1 MKHWLHTPL
10 LERLSI
16 EYPLIQAPMGGGIST
31 PQLVAAVANAGG
43 LGMLA
48 AGSLEPEALRQAI
61 AAVRQLTERP
71 FAVNLAIPQLGSA
84 DTALCERSHALLAPY
99 RAELG
104 LLPPLSPIPTVP
116 ALKEQLAVLIE
127 ASVGVVSFTFGLPEP
142 AAMAT
147 LKRQG
152 MIIMGT
158 ATHLLEAICL
168 EESGVDIVV
177 AQGAEA
183 GGHRATFIGPPERGL
198 VGSMALLPLLLAHLR
213 TPVVAAGGIMNARG
227 IAAALV
233 GGAAGIM
240 LGTAFLAC
248 PESGAHPHYKALLAE
263 GTEINTTLSRAFSG
277 RLARCLKNRFTA
289 ELQAHDSDWPGFPI
303 QYALT
308 QDIRHAAAEQNRPE
322 FMALWAGQGCPLCTT
337 RPAGALVE
345 EWMQQLRELPLN

>member
-1 MKHWLHTPL
+1 MKSWLQTPL

-31 PQLVAAVANAGG
+31 PQLAAAVANAGG

-61 AAVRQLTERP
+61 AAVRRLTGRP
-71 FAVNLAIPQLGSA
+71 FAVNLAIPQPG
-84 DTALCERSHALLAPY
+84 TAEAAQCERSHALLAPY

-104 LLPPLSPIPTVP
+104 LPPPRPSIPTVP
-116 ALKEQLAVLIE
+116 ALKEQLAALMEEGVR
-127 ASVGVVSFTFGLPEP
+127 VVSFTFGLPEP
-142 AAMAT
+142 DAMAA

-152 MIIMGT
+152 MVIMGT

-198 VGSMALLPLLLAHLR
+198 VGGMALLPLLIAHLR

-233 GGAAGIM
+233 GGAAGVM

-248 PESGAHPHYKALLAE
+248 PESGAHPRYKALLAE

-277 RLARCLKNRFTA
+277 RLARCLKNRFTT
-289 ELQAHDSDWPGFPI
+289 ELQAHDADWPGFPI
-303 QYALT
+303 QYAVT
-308 QDIRHAAAEQNRPE
+308 QDIRQAAAEQNRPE

-345 EWMQQLRELPLN
+345 EWMQQVRELLAN

>member
-16 EYPLIQAPMGGGIST
+16 EYPLIQAPMGGDIST
-31 PQLVAAVANAGG
+31 PQLVVAVANAGG

-61 AAVRQLTERP
+61 AAVRRLTGRP
-71 FAVNLAIPQLGSA
+71 FAVNLAIPQLG
-84 DTALCERSHALLAPY
+84 TANTAQCERSHALLAPY

-104 LLPPLSPIPTVP
+104 LPPPLPPIPTVP

-127 ASVGVVSFTFGLPEP
+127 EGIRVISFTFGLPEP
-142 AAMAT
+142 DAMAA

-152 MIIMGT
+152 IVVMGT

-198 VGSMALLPLLLAHLR
+198 VGGMALLPLLIAHLR

-233 GGAAGIM
+233 GGAAGVM

-248 PESGAHPHYKALLAE
+248 PESGAHPRYKALLAE

-289 ELQAHDSDWPGFPI
+289 ELQAHDADWPGFPI

-337 RPAGALVE
+337 RPVGALVE
-345 EWMQQLRELPLN
+345 EWMRQVRELPAN

>member
-1 MKHWLHTPL
+1 MKNWLQTPL

-16 EYPLIQAPMGGGIST
+16 DYPLIQAPLGGQITT

-48 AGSLEPEALRQAI
+48 AGQLEPEPLRQTI
-61 AAVRQLTERP
+61 AAVRMLTGRP
-71 FAVNLAIPQLGSA
+71 FAVNLAIPQLGTA
-84 DTALCERSHALLAPY
+84 DAVQLERSHALLAPY

-104 LLPPLSPIPTVP
+104 LPPPILPIPAAP
-116 ALKEQLAVLIE
+116 ALKEQLAVLME
-127 ASVGVVSFTFGLPEP
+127 AGVGVVSFTFGLPEP
-142 AAMAT
+142 DDMAA

-152 MIIMGT
+152 MVIMGT

-198 VGSMALLPLLLAHLR
+198 VGSMALLPLLIAHLR

-233 GGAAGIM
+233 GGAAGVM
-240 LGTAFLAC
+240 LGTALLAC
-248 PESGAHPHYKALLAE
+248 PESGAHPRYKALLAE
-263 GTEINTTLSRAFSG
+263 GTEINTILSRAFSG
-277 RLARCLKNRFTA
+277 RLARCLKNRFTTR
-289 ELQAHDSDWPGFPI
+289 I
-303 QYALT
+303 T
-308 QDIRHAAAEQNRPE
+308 
-322 FMALWAGQGCPLCTT
+322 CP
-337 RPAGALVE
+337 
-345 EWMQQLRELPLN
+345 